1 MDEAKKQSLLLDMA
15 VHAGEL
21 YKQYQVITKIRSR
34 CFNQEDKSLEP
45 MAPAFEFIAK
55 IFENDMIT
63 SAGAFSKAYNE
74 YNSIGKRR

>member
-15 VHAGEL
+15 VHAGEFH
-21 YKQYQVITKIRSR
+21 KQYQVIVKIRSR

-55 IFENDMIT
+55 IFEEDLIK
-63 SAGAFSKAYNE
+63 SAGAFSRTYNE
-74 YNSIGKRR
+74 YNSIGKKR